1 MKSYPTIPH
10 WNKGIWGEQ
19 MFAFRKYDGSNIRF
33 EWTKKRGWYKF
44 GTRNVLLDPESKPL
58 GEAVSL
64 FMNKYADDLERKFR
78 DDKDMRKQLKFMA
91 FCEFLGENSFAGYH
105 ENETHDVI
113 LFDVNQHNKG
123 ILTPKEFLNKFDDL
137 DIAELIHT
145 GTYNKEFV
153 NNIKTNNFEDYDFDE
168 GVVVKGMRTT
178 RRKSNELVWMTKVK
192 TNEWISK
199 VRARLGEQT
208 LMNEFNGQRE
218 LFNEKEL
225 V

>member
-1 MKSYPTIPH
+1 M
-10 WNKGIWGEQ
+10 
-19 MFAFRKYDGSNIRF
+19 
-33 EWTKKRGWYKF
+33 
-44 GTRNVLLDPESKPL
+44 
-58 GEAVSL
+58 
-64 FMNKYADDLERKFR
+64 
-78 DDKDMRKQLKFMA
+78 
-91 FCEFLGENSFAGYH
+91 
-105 ENETHDVI
+105 
-113 LFDVNQHNKG
+113 